1 MTITF
6 TITLILVLIAFVA
19 LGFLITLAKDRAS
32 ASKVLENPTQHMR
45 AVDLE
50 AFRNLVDPDEE
61 AFLRTNLPSSEFRRI
76 QRERLRAAVEYVSC
90 AAQNAVVLLRL
101 ADAGRRSSD
110 PATAEAAEKLV
121 QNALRLR
128 LYALQ
133 AIPRLYLGMIL
144 PGARISPVGIA
155 ERYEQMTRLV
165 VLLGCLQYPT
175 RGVSAAL

>member
-1 MTITF
+1 M
-6 TITLILVLIAFVA
+6 TITLILVVVAFLAVGLLIRLSKGRA
-19 LGFLITLAKDRAS
+19 LTPE
-32 ASKVLENPTQHMR
+32 VLENPTGHIR
-45 AVDLE
+45 AVDVE

-61 AFLRTNLPSSEFRRI
+61 EFLRSHLHPPEFRRV

-90 AAQNAVVLLRL
+90 AAKNAAILLQL

-121 QNALRLR
+121 DNAIRLR
-128 LYALQ
+128 LYASL

-144 PGARISPVGIA
+144 PGTYISPVRVA
-155 ERYEQMTRLV
+155 ERYEQMTRLA

-175 RGVSAAL
+175 RGISAAL

>member
-1 MTITF
+1 MITTF
-6 TITLILVLIAFVA
+6 ILVA
-19 LGFLITLAKDRAS
+19 LAMLAVGFSVWLTKGRAITAQ
-32 ASKVLENPTQHMR
+32 VLENPADHIR
-45 AVDLE
+45 AVDVE

-61 AFLRTNLPSSEFRRI
+61 EFLRTNLPTIEFRRI

-90 AAQNAVVLLRL
+90 AAQNASILLHL

-121 QNALRLR
+121 NNAIRLR
-128 LYALQ
+128 LYALH
-133 AIPRLYLGMIL
+133 AIPRLYIGMLL
-144 PGARISPVGIA
+144 PGARISPVRIA

-175 RGVSAAL
+175 RGISSAL

>member
-1 MTITF
+1 MI
-6 TITLILVLIAFVA
+6 ITLILVSVALLA
-19 LGFLITLAKDRAS
+19 LGFLIRLAKGRALP
-32 ASKVLENPTQHMR
+32 AQVLENPGEHMR

-50 AFRNLVDPDEE
+50 AFRNLVDRDEE
-61 AFLRTNLPSSEFRRI
+61 EFLRTNLPASEFRRI

-90 AAQNAVVLLRL
+90 AAQNAGVLLRL
-101 ADAGRRSSD
+101 ADAGRRSAD

-133 AIPRLYLGMIL
+133 AIPKLYLGMAL
-144 PGARISPVGIA
+144 PGARISAVGIA

>member
-1 MTITF
+1 MIITS
-6 TITLILVLIAFVA
+6 ILVALAFLA
-19 LGFLITLAKDRAS
+19 LGFTVWLTKGRALP
-32 ASKVLENPTQHMR
+32 AQVLENPTEHMR
-45 AVDLE
+45 AVDLD

-61 AFLRTNLPSSEFRRI
+61 EFLRSNLPPAEFRRI

-90 AAQNAVVLLRL
+90 AARNAGVLLRL
-101 ADAGRRSSD
+101 ADAGRRSPD

-133 AIPRLYLGMIL
+133 AIPKLYLGMAL
-144 PGARISPVGIA
+144 PGARISAVGIA

>member
-1 MTITF
+1 MI
-6 TITLILVLIAFVA
+6 ITLIIVLISFLA
-19 LGFLITLAKDRAS
+19 LGFLIRVAKSRVS
-32 ASKVLENPTQHMR
+32 ASKVLENPTEHMR

-50 AFRNLVDPDEE
+50 AFQNLVDPDEAE
-61 AFLRTNLPSSEFRRI
+61 FLRTNLPSAEFRRI

-90 AAQNAVVLLRL
+90 AAQNAAVLLRL
-101 ADAGRRSSD
+101 ADAGRRSPD

-133 AIPRLYLGMIL
+133 AIPRLYLGMVL
-144 PGARISPVGIA
+144 PGARISAVGIA

-175 RGVSAAL
+175 RGVYAAL

>member
-1 MTITF
+1 MI
-6 TITLILVLIAFVA
+6 ITLILVALAFLA
-19 LGFLITLAKDRAS
+19 LWFLIRVSKGRALTCE
-32 ASKVLENPTQHMR
+32 VLENPTEHIR
-45 AVDLE
+45 AVDVE

-61 AFLRTNLPSSEFRRI
+61 EFLRTNLPPAEFRRL

-90 AAQNAVVLLRL
+90 AAHNAAILLRL

-110 PATAEAAEKLV
+110 PATAEAAQKLV
-121 QNALRLR
+121 DNALRLR

-133 AIPRLYLGMIL
+133 AIPKLYLGMIL
-144 PGARISPVGIA
+144 PGSRISPVRIA
-155 ERYEQMTRLV
+155 ESYEQMTRLV

>member
-1 MTITF
+1 MIITF
-6 TITLILVLIAFVA
+6 ILVSLSVLALAFSLRLTKGRA
-19 LGFLITLAKDRAS
+19 LPPEA
-32 ASKVLENPTQHMR
+32 LENPTEHMR

-61 AFLRTNLPSSEFRRI
+61 EFLRSNLPSAEFRKI

-90 AAQNAVVLLRL
+90 AAQNAGVLLRL
-101 ADAGRRSSD
+101 ADAGRRSPD

-128 LYALQ
+128 LCALQ

-144 PGARISPVGIA
+144 PGGRISPVRIA
-155 ERYEQMTRLV
+155 DSYEQMTRMV

-175 RGVSAAL
+175 HGVSAAL